1 MIVGL
6 GNPGRKYADT
16 RHNIGFK
23 VVENLAR
30 KKRVNFLEESSG
42 LYLVASGEQENIK
55 FSLLLPLTY
64 MNLSGK
70 AVKHFHS
77 IFNFDLSEML
87 VICDDINLDTGKI
100 RLRTKGSH
108 GGHNGLFSIIEELG
122 TSNFPRL
129 RIGIGNNFEKDKQA
143 EYVLSPF
150 EENEFPVIK
159 EAIDNATEI
168 CEAFLVGGLKS
179 SLEHYSKINASNKSN
194 PTKNGVT

>member
-6 GNPGRKYADT
+6 GNPGRKYANT

-30 KKRVNFLEESSG
+30 KKRVNFKVERSG

-77 IFNFDLSEML
+77 ILNFDLSEML

-150 EENEFPVIK
+150 EENEIPVIK
-159 EAIDNATEI
+159 EAIENATDI
-168 CEAFLVGGLKS
+168 CEAFLVGGMKS
-179 SLEHYSKINASNKSN
+179 SLEHYSKINASKKSN